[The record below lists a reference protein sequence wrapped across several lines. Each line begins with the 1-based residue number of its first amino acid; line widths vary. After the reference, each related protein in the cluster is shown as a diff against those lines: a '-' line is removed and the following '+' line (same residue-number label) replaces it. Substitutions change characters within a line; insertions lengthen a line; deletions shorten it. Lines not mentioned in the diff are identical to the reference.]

1 MYMSILKSLLIFFA
15 LLICT
20 DLYAQQNF
28 EGKIVY
34 AGNFLGK
41 EEITVFFGNNKLLT
55 KTSPID
61 SINGNNKDFLVD
73 FTTGVVFYLD
83 RLTKT
88 YSIENITDGKSDFPV
103 LTPWAEK
110 NTTILGHPCSA
121 YKPADRNTDKPE
133 RSAFS
138 VFYANDLYY
147 HVKEEYTQM
156 QGLQFFT
163 NGKSVGMGIEIEA
176 KDNKKQGIL
185 PVKIAAEKI
194 PDSIFSLAGFKIY
207 DISVTDTE
215 VKEDADAIAVRAAAD
230 SAVQAVADSVV
241 KVIDSIIMAMEKMQ
255 DIPTKG
261 KPQKSP
267 PKNTH
272 TQPTKSP
279 AIKPKQ

>member
-1 MYMSILKSLLIFFA
+1 MKTLITIFILSLVSKLT
-15 LLICT
+15 C
-20 DLYAQQNF
+20 AQQNF

-73 FTTGVVFYLD
+73 FTTGVVYYLD

-88 YSIENITDGKSDFPV
+88 YSSKNITDSKSDFPA
-103 LTPWAEK
+103 LTPWVEK
-110 NTTILGHPCSA
+110 NETILGHHCSA
-121 YKPADRNTDKPE
+121 YKPVDRSTDKPE
-133 RSAFS
+133 RSPFS
-138 VFYANDLYY
+138 IFYADDLYY
-147 HVKEEYTQM
+147 HVKEEYTHM

-163 NGKSVGMGIEIEA
+163 NGKNVGMGIEIEA
-176 KDNKKQGIL
+176 NDNKKQGIL
-185 PVKIAAEKI
+185 PVSIAAENI
-194 PDSIFSLAGFKIY
+194 SDSIFSLAGFERHSITV
-207 DISVTDTE
+207 IDTE
-215 VKEDADAIAVRAAAD
+215 AKEDADAIAVRVAAD
-230 SAVQAVADSVV
+230 SAVKAVADSVV
-241 KVIDSIIMAMEKMQ
+241 KVIDSIISAMEKKQ
-255 DIPTKG
+255 DIPTKS
-261 KPQKSP
+261 KPKKSS